1 MVKSNNNETE
11 VKKVTEGVYRKVFYL
26 KNLMTSIVDYT
37 IGPAEK
43 PEPLHSHPQ
52 EQISYIAKG
61 QIFVIIGDKKKHMKK
76 GDVFYVPSNTPH
88 SIQLLSKD
96 VRIID
101 SFSPVMEEL
110 F

>member
-1 MVKSNNNETE
+1 MANPKINETE
-11 VKKVTEGVYRKVFYL
+11 VKKITEGVYRKVFYL

-43 PEPLHSHPQ
+43 PEPLHFHHH

-61 QIFVIIGDKKKHMKK
+61 QIFVIIGEKKKHMKK
-76 GDVFYVPSNTPH
+76 GDVFYIPANTPH

-96 VRIID
+96 VRIVD
-101 SFSPVMEEL
+101 SYSPVMEEL

>member
-1 MVKSNNNETE
+1 MANQKINETE
-11 VKKVTEGVYRKVFYL
+11 VKKITEGVYRKVFYL
-26 KNLMTSIVDYT
+26 KNLMISIVDYT
-37 IGPAEK
+37 TGPAEK
-43 PEPLHSHPQ
+43 PESLHSHHN

-76 GDVFYVPSNTPH
+76 GDVFYVPANTPH

-96 VRIID
+96 VRIVD
-101 SFSPVMEEL
+101 SYSPVMEEL

>member
-1 MVKSNNNETE
+1 MANLKTNETE

-37 IGPAEK
+37 TGPVEK
-43 PEPLHSHPQ
+43 PEPLHSHHH

-96 VRIID
+96 VRIVD
-101 SFSPVMEEL
+101 SYCPVMDEL